1 MEGAVFE
8 VISKDGNIVCKLTTD
23 KDGLATSIP
32 LIVGKYTLKE
42 VQAPKGYMLMREPV
56 EIEVKSGMDSQRIRV
71 VNKKSEFVIP
81 DTGGIGTIIYY
92 VIGGILMFV
101 TLFLFV
107 RKRNNER

>member
-1 MEGAVFE
+1 
-8 VISKDGNIVCKLTTD
+8 
-23 KDGLATSIP
+23 
-32 LIVGKYTLKE
+32 
-42 VQAPKGYMLMREPV
+42 
-56 EIEVKSGMDSQRIRV
+56 MDSQRIRV

>member
-32 LIVGKYTLKE
+32 LIVGKYTLK

-71 VNKKSEFVIP
+71 VK
-81 DTGGIGTIIYY
+81 
-92 VIGGILMFV
+92 
-101 TLFLFV
+101 
-107 RKRNNER
+107 

>member
-42 VQAPKGYMLMREPV
+42 VQAPKDIYVDEEPV
-56 EIEVKSGMDSQRIRV
+56 EIEVKSGMDSQK
-71 VNKKSEFVIP
+71 NKSSKIKKE
-81 DTGGIGTIIYY
+81 
-92 VIGGILMFV
+92 
-101 TLFLFV
+101 
-107 RKRNNER
+107 